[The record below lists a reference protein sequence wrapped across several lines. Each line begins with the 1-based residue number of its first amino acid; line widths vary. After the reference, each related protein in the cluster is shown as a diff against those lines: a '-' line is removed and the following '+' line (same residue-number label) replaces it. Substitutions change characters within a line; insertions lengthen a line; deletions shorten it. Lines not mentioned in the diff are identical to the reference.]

1 MNLTVKPFDELTLEE
16 YHELLVLRCAVFVVE
31 QQSPYQEVD
40 DSDKD
45 ALHIWL
51 ADDEGAIA
59 AYARVLPPAVTHPT
73 HSIGRVIAVK
83 RGVGLG
89 KRIMEEAIRVA
100 QKEMGPSPSRLRY
113 KPAGSTRSW
122 GSCKPLTNSTMR
134 ASLTSRCS
142 GRPDERIRSGCNAG
156 RTSVRPYNK
165 DALREDHAMFEYA
178 LREGR
183 AQHIHCATS
192 RVARR
197 IGSLRV
203 AGIAGFVGAELARP
217 DATPRKTLQVCTGH
231 NPQPRCVSSGNS

>member
-1 MNLTVKPFDELTLEE
+1 MDLIVKPFDELTLEE

-100 QKEMGPSPSRLRY
+100 QKEMGAQTITIEAQVQARGFYEKL
-113 KPAGSTRSW
+113 GFVQ
-122 GSCKPLTNSTMR
+122 
-134 ASLTSRCS
+134 TS
-142 GRPDERIRSGCNAG
+142 DEF
-156 RTSVRPYNK
+156 
-165 DALREDHAMFEYA
+165 DD
-178 LREGR
+178 
-183 AQHIHCATS
+183 
-192 RVARR
+192 
-197 IGSLRV
+197 
-203 AGIAGFVGAELARP
+203 AGIPHIEMQWKA
-217 DATPRKTLQVCTGH
+217 
-231 NPQPRCVSSGNS
+231 

>member
-100 QKEMGPSPSRLRY
+100 QNEMGAQTITIEAQVQARGFYEKL
-113 KPAGSTRSW
+113 GFVQ
-122 GSCKPLTNSTMR
+122 
-134 ASLTSRCS
+134 TS
-142 GRPDERIRSGCNAG
+142 DEF
-156 RTSVRPYNK
+156 
-165 DALREDHAMFEYA
+165 DD
-178 LREGR
+178 
-183 AQHIHCATS
+183 
-192 RVARR
+192 
-197 IGSLRV
+197 
-203 AGIAGFVGAELARP
+203 AGIPHIEMQWKA
-217 DATPRKTLQVCTGH
+217 
-231 NPQPRCVSSGNS
+231 

>member
-100 QKEMGPSPSRLRY
+100 QKEMGAQTITIEAQVQARGFYEKL
-113 KPAGSTRSW
+113 GFVQ
-122 GSCKPLTNSTMR
+122 
-134 ASLTSRCS
+134 TS
-142 GRPDERIRSGCNAG
+142 DEF
-156 RTSVRPYNK
+156 
-165 DALREDHAMFEYA
+165 DD
-178 LREGR
+178 
-183 AQHIHCATS
+183 
-192 RVARR
+192 
-197 IGSLRV
+197 
-203 AGIAGFVGAELARP
+203 AGIPHIEMQWKA
-217 DATPRKTLQVCTGH
+217 
-231 NPQPRCVSSGNS
+231 